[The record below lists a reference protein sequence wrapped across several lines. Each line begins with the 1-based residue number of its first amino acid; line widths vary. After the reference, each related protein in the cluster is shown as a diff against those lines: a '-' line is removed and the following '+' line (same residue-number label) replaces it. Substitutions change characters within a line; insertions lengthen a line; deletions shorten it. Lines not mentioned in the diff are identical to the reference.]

1 MKISLKY
8 LTVLFYKYDSQ
19 LQISGFTLI
28 ELFVVISILG
38 ILASISTTTMFKIIH
53 QAKETEAITNINYC
67 QKKQQAYYAENTRF
81 AESLDLIG
89 LSSET
94 PNYLYKLE
102 IFPPTQPEDGNITLA
117 CCMALEK
124 AGERQMLSLCTSNN

>member
-8 LTVLFYKYDSQ
+8 LTILFYKYNFQ

-28 ELFVVISILG
+28 ELLVVISIIG

-53 QAKETEAITNINYC
+53 KAKETEAITNINYC

-81 AESLDLIG
+81 AESLELIG
-89 LSSET
+89 LPNET

-102 IFPPTQPEDGNITLA
+102 IFPPTQPEDGNVTLT

-124 AGERQMLSLCTSNN
+124 GGARQMLSLCTGSN